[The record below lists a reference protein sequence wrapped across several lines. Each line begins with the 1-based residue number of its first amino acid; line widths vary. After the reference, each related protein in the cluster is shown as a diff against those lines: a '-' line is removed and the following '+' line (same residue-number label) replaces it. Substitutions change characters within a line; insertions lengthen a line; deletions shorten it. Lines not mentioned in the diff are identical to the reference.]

1 MKFLK
6 KQKLATQISLLTSVI
21 TVAGLLLLWSIV
33 AFNTS
38 ATVKANITNQMTDA
52 VKARA
57 SIINDYVASAEEYMT
72 AFALGNEVRDLLH
85 DPENPALLN
94 QAQKYTEDFAA
105 AKGTF
110 EGLYIATPETHV
122 RTHTSKSAVGMVT
135 RQGDSLET
143 FRQTILAQPK
153 LTNLGIMKSPG
164 TGAMILSMYYPV
176 FEDGVCIGYVGA
188 GVFASTLMD
197 SLLELE
203 IHGLPNSE
211 YVFINAETGVY
222 LYHEDEELLNTETND
237 PGYLEIMR
245 RVQSGKSDQPGTYT
259 YRDEN
264 GVEQF
269 VVYQYL
275 AERNWIFMIRDNT
288 AEVYHTLAVT
298 RLTVGLVCAAVT
310 ALIILCL
317 ILMMRRV
324 GRNLVTVENAISK
337 LGRME
342 LAADQELDSLYGRE
356 DEIGIIA
363 KTTHALCERLRLT
376 IDDIGRILGEMAT
389 AISPSM

>member
-1 MKFLK
+1 
-6 KQKLATQISLLTSVI
+6 
-21 TVAGLLLLWSIV
+21 
-33 AFNTS
+33 
-38 ATVKANITNQMTDA
+38 
-52 VKARA
+52 
-57 SIINDYVASAEEYMT
+57 MT